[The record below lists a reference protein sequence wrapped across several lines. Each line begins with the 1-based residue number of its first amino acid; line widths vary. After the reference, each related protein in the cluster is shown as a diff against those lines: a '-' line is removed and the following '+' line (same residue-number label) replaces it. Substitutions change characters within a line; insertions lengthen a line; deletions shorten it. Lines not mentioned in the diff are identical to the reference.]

1 MKRTRRIEINL
12 EVRNFGQEKKE
23 TTMKNISL
31 KTISGLALA
40 VILVL
45 ATVPIPAS
53 AQEAK
58 DTQIEQR
65 QEEAGEISA
74 KSKKEERIE
83 GVWDSRVTIRNCQTG
98 NPVVTFRA
106 MEMFIRCGSLVD
118 TNAAPPSTRGP
129 GFGRWEYIGGG
140 QYTATFR
147 FFLYNP
153 DGTFAGVRRVTR
165 TIDLNGDDLTS
176 TVSIGVFDPN
186 DNLISTACATEI
198 AKRVE

>member
-1 MKRTRRIEINL
+1 MKQIPLR
-12 EVRNFGQEKKE
+12 
-23 TTMKNISL
+23 M
-31 KTISGLALA
+31 ISGLALA

-45 ATVPIPAS
+45 TAVQIPAS
-53 AQEAK
+53 AQDPR
-58 DTQIEQR
+58 DTQDELR
-65 QEEAGEISA
+65 QENSRGISI
-74 KSKKEERIE
+74 SQKKEERIE

-98 NPVVTFRA
+98 NPITTFRA
-106 MEMFIRCGSLVD
+106 MEIFIRGGSLVD

-165 TIDLNGDDLTS
+165 TIDLNGDNLTS
-176 TVSIGVFDPN
+176 TVSIEVFDPS
-186 DNLISTACATEI
+186 DALVSTACATEI